1 MCGNDSSMPNESR
14 SKVVIRNCFTTFMI
28 LTIGLRAWNGFNRS
42 FETSDKLKLCRIL
55 RREVLI
61 FDELEEKFL
70 RDMMKVK
77 MGCQI

>member
-1 MCGNDSSMPNESR
+1 
-14 SKVVIRNCFTTFMI
+14 MI
-28 LTIGLRAWNGFNRS
+28 LTNGLRAWNGFNRS

-61 FDELEEKFL
+61 FDELKEKFL

>member
-1 MCGNDSSMPNESR
+1 
-14 SKVVIRNCFTTFMI
+14 MI

-77 MGCQI
+77 MGYQI